1 MTLRLALNVPAF
13 LGENVTLIVQ
23 LAPIARLV
31 PQVLLEMANWPGF
44 TPPMNMLL
52 IVSGAVPAFVRV
64 NPKGTL
70 VVPRRVGPKV
80 CELGVRLAI
89 G

>member
-1 MTLRLALNVPAF
+1 MTLRLALTVPAF

-44 TPPMNMLL
+44 TPPMYMLL

-64 NPKGTL
+64 NPKGAL